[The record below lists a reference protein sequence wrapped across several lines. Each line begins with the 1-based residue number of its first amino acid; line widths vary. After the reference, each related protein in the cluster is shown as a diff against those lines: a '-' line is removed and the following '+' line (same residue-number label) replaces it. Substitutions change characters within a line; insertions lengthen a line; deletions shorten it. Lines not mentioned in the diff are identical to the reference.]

1 MCDCSTACRCCL
13 YKAVLVGDDVMLAD
27 DNMNHAMD
35 NVHKKQSSTDTNAS
49 AHRYE
54 AHVDA
59 SYGAHIDVVC
69 RIGSQLRGTR

>member
-1 MCDCSTACRCCL
+1 
-13 YKAVLVGDDVMLAD
+13 MLAD

-59 SYGAHIDVVC
+59 SYGGTLTWCVASSHSTGHALVWYFSSHKFPDV
-69 RIGSQLRGTR
+69 